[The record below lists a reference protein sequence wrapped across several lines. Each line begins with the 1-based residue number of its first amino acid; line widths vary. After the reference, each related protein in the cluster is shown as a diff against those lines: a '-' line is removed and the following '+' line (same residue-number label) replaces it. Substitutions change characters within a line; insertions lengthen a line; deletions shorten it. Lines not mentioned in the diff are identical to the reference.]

1 VTLADTPPGHS
12 YVACAMPATFR
23 SALEETLAPAR
34 LTLVS
39 LQPQLIVVFNAW
51 RHRLPADDTWFVSVD
66 DGSLAAVHLSD
77 GAWDRVHMARLSQD
91 WSVELERLQAFA
103 RVTRAAGALGR
114 MFVDAPAWMRRG
126 AAASAGIE
134 WLEGGAG
141 DGSQAHELALLQR
154 MYA

>member
-1 VTLADTPPGHS
+1 
-12 YVACAMPATFR
+12 
-23 SALEETLAPAR
+23 
-34 LTLVS
+34 
-39 LQPQLIVVFNAW
+39 
-51 RHRLPADDTWFVSVD
+51 
-66 DGSLAAVHLSD
+66 
-77 GAWDRVHMARLSQD
+77 
-91 WSVELERLQAFA
+91 
-103 RVTRAAGALGR
+103 